1 VSTLNRGF
9 ESRTHRQFD
18 CVTGL
23 MPDAVKVPEDEF
35 KAIIRALLKMALMP
49 ASGIEGKPGAK
60 RPGPKKR
67 G

>member
-1 VSTLNRGF
+1 
-9 ESRTHRQFD
+9 
-18 CVTGL
+18 